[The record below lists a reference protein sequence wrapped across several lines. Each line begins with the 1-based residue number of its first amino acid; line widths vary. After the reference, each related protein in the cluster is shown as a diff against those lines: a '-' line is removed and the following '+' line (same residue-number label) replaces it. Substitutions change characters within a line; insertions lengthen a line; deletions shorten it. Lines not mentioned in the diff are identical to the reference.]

1 MEIKNI
7 GRSEGRSAIA
17 AATYRSGSVLV
28 DEITGEVHNYSKKQ
42 GVDHTAPD
50 DAPFWVN
57 DRSVLWNA
65 VQEQNTRTNSRY
77 AKELNIAIPRLIS
90 NEAKIMLVRE
100 FVTQEIVNRF
110 GLVCDVCWHDLVESH
125 NPHVH
130 LLIPLRVAE
139 SEGFGARVKA
149 IDHRKTV
156 TDLRAAWARHANRY
170 LSMLGEREITEKSY
184 EERGID
190 RDPEIHYGAAAWEL
204 QKKGIPTEIER
215 KTGNGRNE
223 SGNHSTRFSFSEI
236 RENHWYNKKRT

>member
-1 MEIKNI
+1 MAIFHMEIKNI

-17 AATYRSGSVLV
+17 AAAYRSGSVLV

-42 GVDHTAPD
+42 GVDHTEIIVPD
-50 DAPFWVN
+50 GAPFWVG

-100 FVTQEIVNRF
+100 FVTKEIVNRF
-110 GLVCDVCWHDLVESH
+110 GLVCDVCWHDLDSY

-130 LLIPLRVAE
+130 LMIPLRVAE

-170 LSMLGEREITEKSY
+170 LSATGEREISEKSY

-204 QKKGIPTEIER
+204 REKGIPTEIEIKNQAIRAQNRQRQQER
-215 KTGNGRNE
+215 KLPD
-223 SGNHSTRFSFSEI
+223 
-236 RENHWYNKKRT
+236 REQER

>member
-1 MEIKNI
+1 MAIFHMEIKNI

-17 AATYRSGSVLV
+17 AAAYRSGSVLV

-42 GVDHTAPD
+42 GVDRTEIIAPD
-50 DAPFWVN
+50 GAPFWVS

-65 VQEQNTRTNSRY
+65 VQEQNVRRNGRY
-77 AKELNIAIPRLIS
+77 CKEINIAIPRSIS
-90 NEAKIMLVRE
+90 DEAKITLIRE

-110 GLVCDVCWHDLVESH
+110 GLVCDVCWHDLDSH

-130 LLIPLRVAE
+130 LMIPLRVAE

-156 TDLRAAWARHANRY
+156 TELRAAWARHANRY

-204 QKKGIPTEIER
+204 RKKGIPTEIER
-215 KTGNGRNE
+215 KNLA
-223 SGNHSTRFSFSEI
+223 I
-236 RENHWYNKKRT
+236 REQNRQRQERKLPDREQER